1 MQYCYMYSFQEPA
14 AALSYY
20 WMSLYQETLSIC
32 ELELFYSIVFLH
44 IASILSS
51 SSFALSS

>member
-20 WMSLYQETLSIC
+20 WMSLYQGTLSIC